1 MNIPS
6 KVRVGSI
13 DYDVELTDETLVFN
27 TQQSLGIIDYD
38 NNKIRIANN
47 IQSNQRQEQT
57 FLHELVHAV
66 TREFKIDFTEDEETI
81 VDKLAD
87 GLHQVIRDNLPNT
100 VKVGDIAIA
109 DGIDFEKVYEE
120 FSKKMSGELREAL
133 RGEKDNETIVTLKD
147 VLKLGSYEEIVK
159 YFKKENKNIFIKS
172 VEVTQIA
179 GNHQEA
185 KIVYYDG
192 ISKCTIAGQGDI
204 PLEKRLK
211 LPICTPIKTVLEIM
225 NTSRENCV

>member
-13 DYDVELTDETLVFN
+13 DYDVELTDETLVLN

-57 FLHELVHAV
+57 FLHELVHAI

-81 VDKLAD
+81 VDKLAY

-100 VKVGDIAIA
+100 IKIGDIAVT
-109 DGIDFEKVYEE
+109 DGININGLSEE
-120 FSKKMSGELREAL
+120 VSKKITKNFNKS
-133 RGEKDNETIVTLKD
+133 
-147 VLKLGSYEEIVK
+147 SY
-159 YFKKENKNIFIKS
+159 
-172 VEVTQIA
+172 
-179 GNHQEA
+179 
-185 KIVYYDG
+185 
-192 ISKCTIAGQGDI
+192 
-204 PLEKRLK
+204 R
-211 LPICTPIKTVLEIM
+211 
-225 NTSRENCV
+225 

>member
-13 DYDVELTDETLVFN
+13 DYDVELTDETLVLN

-57 FLHELVHAV
+57 FLHELVHAI

-81 VDKLAD
+81 VDKFAY

-100 VKVGDIAIA
+100 IKIGDIAVT
-109 DGIDFEKVYEE
+109 DGVNIDELSEE
-120 FSKKMSGELREAL
+120 ISKKITENLNKFSKETMVGT
-133 RGEKDNETIVTLKD
+133 GEKIERKV
-147 VLKLGSYEEIVK
+147 
-159 YFKKENKNIFIKS
+159 
-172 VEVTQIA
+172 
-179 GNHQEA
+179 
-185 KIVYYDG
+185 
-192 ISKCTIAGQGDI
+192 
-204 PLEKRLK
+204 
-211 LPICTPIKTVLEIM
+211 
-225 NTSRENCV
+225 